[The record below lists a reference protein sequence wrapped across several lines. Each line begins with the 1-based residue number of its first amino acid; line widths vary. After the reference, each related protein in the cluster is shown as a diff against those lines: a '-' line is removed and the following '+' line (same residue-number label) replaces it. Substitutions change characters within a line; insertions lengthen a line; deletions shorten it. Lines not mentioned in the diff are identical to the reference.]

1 MSISV
6 LACCWVLMCSS
17 GCHRGYYRRQADH
30 DAQRL
35 IRQKSCDPRWNNS
48 ADGTIVIDPQSRMF
62 DPFSS
67 DHPPI
72 PPDDPASHSL
82 MHCVDG
88 HRGYPH
94 WHANGD
100 TNYVE
105 NPEWKS
111 YLPVNEQGQV
121 VLDLESAYRMALLH
135 SPDLQQQRET
145 LYLSALD
152 VSLERFG
159 FDSQLFSGFNNFLT
173 HQGSDLGG
181 GPILSSALGNNS
193 QGINWNKLGITG
205 TNFAVGLAN
214 SIMWNFA
221 GSPTRTAN
229 SLIDFSIIQ
238 PLLRNAG
245 RDRILEALTQSE
257 RTLLANVRQLDR
269 FRRGFYLNVTT
280 GRNTGAGPGTNFLG
294 FPVGFGGTGGVIG
307 LLEQQQQ
314 IRIQEFNVRQLENV
328 LEQFREFFR
337 RERIDSLQVRQF
349 EQTLY
354 AQQNTL
360 LQLKTGYQ
368 TSLDNFKQTLGLPPS
383 VEIVIEDPLLD
394 QFEFISDDIA
404 GRQIAINRLR
414 SSTGSKLNLV
424 DELCPLSVDGARE
437 PEFTWP
443 DELQE
448 RIADLLP
455 YIEQAEQLIE
465 ELEQDDRQQ
474 VESDLNRLEKIR
486 PQRVDYLAELRNAI
500 DRGEILADVEP
511 AILQPESLLTPEE
524 LQQQLA
530 GVSQGLQNVKE
541 RIGAIRSLIENFD
554 DELSNSTNEE
564 IYKIVREKIGTET
577 SEQLSRL
584 YKVALEMS
592 LVQAQSRANSIGLA
606 EVDLNDGFA
615 FQIAR
620 CFRRDLMNARAALV
634 DQWRLIE
641 FFADD
646 LESELDLVFEGSI
659 GGNGEDPFSFRT
671 ANGQIS
677 GGFRFDAPIV
687 RMTERNSYREA
698 LISYQQ
704 ARRSFYQFEDEI
716 HANLR
721 QILRE
726 LNLNKILFELS
737 RQNVQVAVEQVEL
750 AQLRLED
757 PRSTSLGATTARD
770 LTQAISG
777 LQTAQN
783 QFLGVWVEFEV
794 LRRSLDFDL
803 GTFQLGPDTNWIDP
817 GAIDQSIAERA
828 AAMMGVSLEDQCYCN
843 LLNFVDPQDPNDP
856 AFTIPEANTYN
867 SPADDQQSQH
877 EQEDQFET
885 QRLPPQLPED
895 TSRRTLETLVPESAN
910 EQGFVELPPQPDF
923 ESPRN

>member
-1 MSISV
+1 MIIC
-6 LACCWVLMCSS
+6 AA
-17 GCHRGYYRRQADH
+17 GCHRGYYRRQADNE
-30 DAQRL
+30 AQRL
-35 IRQKSCDPRWNNS
+35 IRQKSCDPRWDTS
-48 ADGTIVIDPQSRMF
+48 QDGTIVIDPQSRMF

-72 PPDDPASHSL
+72 PPDDPASHQL
-82 MHCVDG
+82 MRCVDG

-100 TNYVE
+100 TDYVE
-105 NPEWKS
+105 NPEWRS
-111 YLPVNEQGQV
+111 YLPVNEKNQV

-173 HQGSDLGG
+173 VQGSDLGEG
-181 GPILSSALGNNS
+181 TLLSTSLGNNG

-214 SIMWNFA
+214 SILWNFA
-221 GSPTRTAN
+221 GPTTRTAN

-245 RDRILEALTQSE
+245 RDRILEALTQAE
-257 RTLLANVRQLDR
+257 RSLLANVRQLDR
-269 FRRGFYLNVTT
+269 FRRGFYLNITT
-280 GRNTGAGPGTNFLG
+280 GRGTGAGPGTNFLAT
-294 FPVGFGGTGGVIG
+294 PAGFGGTGGVIG
-307 LLEQQQQ
+307 LLEQQQR

-349 EQTLY
+349 EQQLY
-354 AQQNTL
+354 TQQNTL
-360 LQLKTGYQ
+360 LTLKTNYQ
-368 TSLDNFKQTLGLPPS
+368 TSLDNFKQSLGLPPS
-383 VEIVIEDPLLD
+383 VEIVIEDQLLD
-394 QFEFISDDIA
+394 QFEFISDDITN
-404 GRQIAINRLR
+404 RQIAINKLR
-414 SSTGSKLNLV
+414 SEAGSKLNLV
-424 DELCPLSVDGARE
+424 DELCPLSIEGASD
-437 PEFTWP
+437 PDFQWP
-443 DELQE
+443 SELSE
-448 RIADLLP
+448 RVADLLP
-455 YIEQAEQLIE
+455 YIEQAEELIDQLE
-465 ELEQDDRQQ
+465 SKDQQ
-474 VESDLNRLEKIR
+474 QITEDLANLEKIR
-486 PQRVDYLAELRNAI
+486 PERVDYLAELRDAI

-511 AILQPESLLTPEE
+511 AILQPESLLTPASLKSE
-524 LQQQLA
+524 LSTVLL
-530 GVSQGLQNVKE
+530 VLTDTKD
-541 RIGAIRSLIENFD
+541 RIQAIRNLIENFE
-554 DELSNSTNEE
+554 DELQTSDNAE
-564 IYKIVREKIGTET
+564 IYRIVRERIGTET

-592 LVQAQSRANSIGLA
+592 LVQAQARANSIGLA
-606 EVDLNDGFA
+606 EVDLNDRLA

-620 CFRRDLMNARAALV
+620 CFRRDLMNARASLV

-671 ANGQIS
+671 ANGQLR
-677 GGFRFDAPIV
+677 GGIRFDAPIV
-687 RMTERNSYREA
+687 RLAERNNYREA
-698 LISYQQ
+698 LIGYQQ
-704 ARRSFYQFEDEI
+704 SRRAFYQFEDEI

-757 PRSTSLGATTARD
+757 PSATSLGATTARD

-777 LQTAQN
+777 LQNAQN

-803 GTFQLGPDTNWIDP
+803 GTFQLGPDFSWIDP
-817 GAIDQSIAERA
+817 VAIDESIAERA
-828 AAMMGVSLEDQCYCN
+828 AAMMGISLEDQCYCN
-843 LLNFVDPQDPNDP
+843 LLDYVDPLDPTVP
-856 AFTIPEANTYN
+856 RSATIETSPVL
-867 SPADDQQSQH
+867 SPADQDS
-877 EQEDQFET
+877 EGLIE
-885 QRLPPQLPED
+885 PQ
-895 TSRRTLETLVPESAN
+895 ETLSREYREPD
-910 EQGFVELPPQPDF
+910 FVELPPQPDY
-923 ESPRN
+923 ESD

>member
-1 MSISV
+1 M
-6 LACCWVLMCSS
+6 
-17 GCHRGYYRRQADH
+17 
-30 DAQRL
+30 
-35 IRQKSCDPRWNNS
+35 
-48 ADGTIVIDPQSRMF
+48 IDPQSRMF

-72 PPDDPASHSL
+72 PPDDPASHQL
-82 MHCVDG
+82 MRCVDG

-100 TNYVE
+100 TDYVE
-105 NPEWKS
+105 NPEWRS
-111 YLPVNEQGQV
+111 YLPVNDENQV

-173 HQGSDLGG
+173 VQGSDLGEG
-181 GPILSSALGNNS
+181 TLLSTSLGNNG

-214 SIMWNFA
+214 SIIWNFA
-221 GSPTRTAN
+221 GPTTRTAN
-229 SLIDFSIIQ
+229 SLIDFSIVQ

-245 RDRILEALTQSE
+245 RDRILEALTQAE

-269 FRRGFYLNVTT
+269 FRRGFYLNITT
-280 GRNTGAGPGTNFLG
+280 GRGTGAGPGTNFLVT
-294 FPVGFGGTGGVIG
+294 PAGFGGTGGVIG
-307 LLEQQQQ
+307 LLEQQQR

-354 AQQNTL
+354 SQQNTL
-360 LQLKTGYQ
+360 LTLKTNYQ
-368 TSLDNFKQTLGLPPS
+368 TSLDNFKQSLGLPPS

-394 QFEFISDDIA
+394 QFEFISDDITN
-404 GRQIAINRLR
+404 RQIAINKLR
-414 SSTGSKLNLV
+414 SEAGGKLNLV
-424 DELCPLSVDGARE
+424 DELCPLSIEGAADPDFR
-437 PEFTWP
+437 WP
-443 DELQE
+443 SELNE
-448 RIADLLP
+448 RVAELLP
-455 YIEQAEQLIE
+455 YIEQAQALIEQLEGEDQQQIAADLSK
-465 ELEQDDRQQ
+465 LE
-474 VESDLNRLEKIR
+474 SIR
-486 PQRVDYLAELRNAI
+486 PDRVDDLAELRKAI

-511 AILQPESLLTPEE
+511 AILQPDSLLTPES
-524 LQQQLA
+524 LQSQLST
-530 GVSQGLQNVKE
+530 VLTGLMDTKD
-541 RIGAIRSLIENFD
+541 RIQSIRELIENFE
-554 DELSNSTNEE
+554 DELQSSNNEE
-564 IYKIVREKIGTET
+564 IYRIVRENIGTET

-592 LVQAQSRANSIGLA
+592 LVQAQARANSIGLA
-606 EVDLNDGFA
+606 AVDLNDQLA

-620 CFRRDLMNARAALV
+620 CFRRDLMNARASLV

-671 ANGQIS
+671 ANGQLR
-677 GGFRFDAPIV
+677 GGIRFDAPIV
-687 RMTERNSYREA
+687 RLAERNNYREA

-704 ARRSFYQFEDEI
+704 SRRAFYQFEDEI

-757 PRSTSLGATTARD
+757 PSATSLGATTARD

-777 LQTAQN
+777 LQNAQN

-803 GTFQLGPDTNWIDP
+803 GTFQLGPDFSWIDP
-817 GAIDQSIAERA
+817 GAIDKSIAERA
-828 AAMMGVSLEDQCYCN
+828 AAMMGISLEDQCYCN
-843 LLNFVDPQDPNDP
+843 LLDYVDPLDPT
-856 AFTIPEANTYN
+856 ASQPEPLETSPML
-867 SPADDQQSQH
+867 SPANRDV
-877 EQEDQFET
+877 EM
-885 QRLPPQLPED
+885 
-895 TSRRTLETLVPESAN
+895 RTEPRETLFDENREPD
-910 EQGFVELPPQPDF
+910 FVELPPQPDY
-923 ESPRN
+923 ESD